1 MSVSFITWTI
11 SLIGMGFGSYLFGRY
26 ISHVI
31 AQRVIGQGYADLFE
45 SMKKYRI
52 SVEAVE
58 AIYEGLEN
66 IRRSL

>member
-1 MSVSFITWTI
+1 
-11 SLIGMGFGSYLFGRY
+11 MGFGSYLFGRY

-66 IRRSL
+66 IRHSL